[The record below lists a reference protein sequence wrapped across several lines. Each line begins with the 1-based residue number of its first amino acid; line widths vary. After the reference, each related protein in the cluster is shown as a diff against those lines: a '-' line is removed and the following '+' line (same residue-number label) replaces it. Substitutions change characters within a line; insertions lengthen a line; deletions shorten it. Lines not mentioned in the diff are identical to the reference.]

1 MFSSDATNLVAS
13 DNNGQ
18 TDVFLRDRKKGKTKI
33 ISVRSN
39 GKRGNGDSEDPV
51 VSSTGR
57 FVAFAST
64 ASNFKNGD
72 TSGEDV
78 FVHDRAT
85 KKTKMVSINSKGR
98 RGNAE
103 SANPSISLN
112 GRWVVFQ
119 SDAENLVRNDS
130 NLREDVFMRDRA
142 SGKTKRISVKSNG
155 NQGNGDSDDPWISGD
170 GRWVGFESSAENFVS
185 GDNGEEDV
193 FIRGRV
199 N

>member
-1 MFSSDATNLVAS
+1 
-13 DNNGQ
+13 
-18 TDVFLRDRKKGKTKI
+18 
-33 ISVRSN
+33 
-39 GKRGNGDSEDPV
+39 
-51 VSSTGR
+51 
-57 FVAFAST
+57 
-64 ASNFKNGD
+64 
-72 TSGEDV
+72 
-78 FVHDRAT
+78 
-85 KKTKMVSINSKGR
+85 MVSINSKGR